1 MSTSS
6 GSWRA
11 IEDPGELF
19 TINLNVSVDL
29 VQVHFFHFSERE
41 RERERVCSKL
51 ECHSESLEKRL
62 PDASYTST
70 QIRQPFI

>member
-1 MSTSS
+1 MDKAR
-6 GSWRA
+6 WK
-11 IEDPGELF
+11 EK
-19 TINLNVSVDL
+19 
-29 VQVHFFHFSERE
+29 FF

-51 ECHSESLEKRL
+51 ECHSESLDVREKRL